1 MKTLENIAEKI
12 FRFLCSLKLAVIVIV
27 SLGVIS
33 AVGTIMES
41 KYDMMTAQKLV
52 YHSPYMYFV
61 MILLCVNLIAVAVD
75 RLPWKKRHT
84 GFVIVHAGIVILIL
98 GSYVTRK
105 IGVDGTLSFDIGETS
120 RNVQIN
126 ETDLIVYKLVNMESS
141 EKIFSQDVDF
151 LVNSPKKN
159 PVKILVGEGAQKDQI
174 EIVDFM
180 PYAKKDFTIQESNLI
195 TDGPALRFQLQNPF
209 VNMIEWIVQSGSQ
222 PAKLDLGPAQVVLA
236 KENYQTLGGKN
247 EIVLYPTQNKNSL
260 RYQIFDKD
268 SKDAKPIK
276 NGVVPIGGVIE
287 PGWMGLTVRAIQFY
301 KKGRVEYKYTKLD
314 YPNPTSTSA
323 AQILFNGQKYWLGMN
338 TALQLFSN
346 ETVYFVTYGNKRL
359 DIGFNM
365 TLDRFEMEKYEG
377 TQMAKSYKSVV
388 DIPNIGQKEISM
400 NEPLKHNGYTFYQS
414 SFQENKMGEPTA
426 SILSVNYDPGR
437 WIKYFGSLCIVFG
450 SIMLFYFKKFGTKT
464 ANTATKKF
472 IKMDDQSNAISS
484 EVEK

>member
-1 MKTLENIAEKI
+1 MKMLEKVAEKI

-27 SLGVIS
+27 SLGTI
-33 AVGTIMES
+33 AAIGTVMES
-41 KYDMMTAQKLV
+41 KYDMITAQKLV

-75 RLPWKKRHT
+75 RLPWKKKHT
-84 GFVIVHAGIVILIL
+84 GFVIVHAGIVILIV

-120 RNVQIN
+120 RNVQTN
-126 ETDLIVYKLVNMESS
+126 ETDLIVYKLKDLESS

-151 LVNSPKKN
+151 LVNSPKKK
-159 PVKILVGEGAQKDQI
+159 PVKILFGTGESDQI
-174 EIVDFM
+174 EVIDYM
-180 PYAKKDFTIQESNLI
+180 PYAKRDFTIQESNLM

-222 PAKLDLGPAQVVLA
+222 PAKLDLGPAQVVLSR
-236 KENYQTLGGKN
+236 ENYETLGGKN
-247 EIVLYPTQNKNSL
+247 QIVLYPTQNKNTL

-268 SKDAKPIK
+268 SKDGKPIK
-276 NGVVPIGGVIE
+276 SGMVPVGGVIE

-301 KKGRVEYKYTKLD
+301 PKGKVEYKYTKLD
-314 YPNPTSTSA
+314 YPNATSTAA
-323 AQILFNGQKYWLGMN
+323 AQIKFNGQAYWLGMN
-338 TALQLFSN
+338 TALQLFSKD
-346 ETVYFVTYGNKRL
+346 TVYFVTYGNKRL

-377 TQMAKSYKSVV
+377 TQMAKTYKSVV
-388 DIPNIGQKEISM
+388 NIPNVGQKEISM

-437 WIKYFGSLCIVFG
+437 WIKYFGSLCIVLG
-450 SIMLFYFKKFGTKT
+450 SIMLFYFKKFGTKQT
-464 ANTATKKF
+464 SQEKF
-472 IKMDDQSNAISS
+472 MKMDQQSFIEG